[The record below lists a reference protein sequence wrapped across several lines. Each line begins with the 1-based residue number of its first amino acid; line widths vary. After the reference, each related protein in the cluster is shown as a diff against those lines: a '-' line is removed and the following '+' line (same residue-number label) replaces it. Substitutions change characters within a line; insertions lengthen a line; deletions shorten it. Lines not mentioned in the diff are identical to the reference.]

1 MMNYR
6 NFGRLGVEVS
16 ALGFGAMRFP
26 TMDGDAGSSLI
37 DEEKAIGMIRHA
49 IDSGLNYVD
58 TAYPY
63 HKGASEIVVGKALKD
78 GYREKTFLATKS
90 PVWKFEKAEDFD
102 TYLDEQLK
110 KLDVDHI
117 DFYLLHALSKDR
129 WENVILKF
137 GIMERMEKAK
147 ADGKIRYLGF
157 SFHDELDAFK
167 EIIDGYD
174 HWDFCQIQLNYIN
187 TDYQAGLEGY
197 RYATEKGLGIIIM
210 EPLLGGKLAV
220 PPEQVKKV
228 LGEEMSPVERSLAY
242 LWDLDNVSVIL
253 SGMNTMEQVEQNL
266 SFAGRSGKGTLTAAQ
281 REMYERAKVVYD
293 TMALVPCTKC
303 QYCMPCPF
311 GLDIPGIFESY
322 NSTAIRKMDEA
333 KAMYF
338 AMDTLADSCTA
349 CKACEAQ
356 CPQNIRVSEI
366 MPVINGVFA

>member
-1 MMNYR
+1 MNYR
-6 NFGRLGVEVS
+6 NFGRTGVEVS

-26 TMDGDAGSSLI
+26 TMDGDSGSSLI

-63 HKGASEIVVGKALKD
+63 HKGASEVVVGKALRD
-78 GYREKTFLATKS
+78 GYRERTFLATKS
-90 PVWKFEKAEDFD
+90 PVWKFKTAEDFD
-102 TYLDEQLK
+102 MYLDEQLQ
-110 KLDVDHI
+110 KLQVECI
-117 DFYLLHALSKDR
+117 DFYLLHAMSRDR

-147 ADGKIRYLGF
+147 ADGKIRYIGF

-210 EPLLGGKLAV
+210 EPLLGGKLAA

-228 LGEEMSPVERSLAY
+228 LGEEMSPVERSLSY

-266 SFAGRSGKGTLTAAQ
+266 AFAGRSGKGKLTAPE

-311 GLDIPGIFESY
+311 GLDIPGIFEAY

-333 KAMYF
+333 KATYF

-349 CKACEAQ
+349 CKACEAL
-356 CPQNIRVSEI
+356 CPQNIKVSEI
-366 MPVINGVFA
+366 MPVITGVFA